1 MLRCEINTFTTVH
14 MLGLKKCEKI
24 HELDEEDS
32 HSRSHHRKSRDD
44 NLVEDV
50 AYHQGGSNNHLL
62 RIIDENNMYRK
73 QLTVLEKAKMRMA
86 VAAAQPSPA
95 STLLSSLGRG
105 RQ

>member
-50 AYHQGGSNNHLL
+50 AYHQGGTNNNLL
-62 RIIDENNMYRK
+62 RIIDLMKTKVQKAAYRVGEGK
-73 QLTVLEKAKMRMA
+73 DEYGSGGGP
-86 VAAAQPSPA
+86 AQSCLHTP
-95 STLLSSLGRG
+95 LLLG
-105 RQ
+105 

>member
-32 HSRSHHRKSRDD
+32 HPRSHHRKSRDD

-62 RIIDENNMYRK
+62 RSIDVMKTKVQKTAYRVGEGK
-73 QLTVLEKAKMRMA
+73 DEDGSGGGP
-86 VAAAQPSPA
+86 AQACLHTP
-95 STLLSSLGRG
+95 LLLG
-105 RQ
+105 